1 MAKSVITYELRGKVA
16 VIGLN
21 RPEKR
26 NAINDDLLADLTE
39 AVQRAGREADAGV
52 LFGHGPLF
60 SSGLDLGQLAEK
72 LRNAS
77 KPTNKRVRYNWHST
91 FDLISRG
98 SIPFVAAIHKAAIG
112 GGMELAAA
120 AHIRVG
126 EETAV
131 FGLPEGRRGIFV
143 GGGGSVWIQRLVGY
157 PIMADMMLTGRM
169 LSATE
174 AQNARFVQYVVPEGD
189 ALEKAISLANIIA
202 GNTHQTNWQITNVL
216 PRMNDVSH
224 DDGLFME
231 FLNASLV
238 RPPEALQRLEEFL
251 DGKDAKVKLKVG
263 DS

>member
-1 MAKSVITYELRGKVA
+1 MANGVVTYELRDKIA
-16 VIGLN
+16 LIGLN

-26 NAINDDLLADLTE
+26 NAINDELLAELTE

-52 LFGHGPLF
+52 LYGHGPLF
-60 SSGLDLGQLAEK
+60 SSGLDLAQLADK

-98 SIPFVAAIHKAAIG
+98 SIPFVAAIHNAAIG

-120 AHIRVG
+120 AHIRVA
-126 EETAV
+126 EDTAV

-157 PIMADMMLTGRM
+157 PVMADMMLTGRM
-169 LSATE
+169 LSAE
-174 AQNARFVQYVVPEGD
+174 DARAARFVQYVVPEGD
-189 ALEKAISLANIIA
+189 ALSKAISLAETIA

-216 PRMNDVSH
+216 PRMNDASH
-224 DDGLFME
+224 DDALFME

-251 DGKDAKVKLKVG
+251 GKKSEKLKLKAG
-263 DS
+263 SD